1 LIRRIDSFFPGN
13 LIPLSQENQF
23 ALVGL
28 SSAASP
34 QFCHPDQQFSPPDKV
49 IGIRENH

>member
-1 LIRRIDSFFPGN
+1 MDSFFPGT
-13 LIPLSQENQF
+13 LIPLSPENQF
-23 ALVGL
+23 ALGVYP
-28 SSAASP
+28 APPPP